1 MVGVSTQGYLKRV
14 GSGRIVSVWI
24 GDWISYWSFCVR
36 LLQEEQ
42 VWTSSGRSFGENQQD
57 YIRLTILSPIDQSKK
72 P

>member
-1 MVGVSTQGYLKRV
+1 M
-14 GSGRIVSVWI
+14 
-24 GDWISYWSFCVR
+24 DWGLDFYWSFCVR

-57 YIRLTILSPIDQSKK
+57 YIRLTTLSPIDQSKK

>member
-1 MVGVSTQGYLKRV
+1 M
-14 GSGRIVSVWI
+14 SVWI

-42 VWTSSGRSFGENQQD
+42 VWTSFGRSFGENQQD
-57 YIRLTILSPIDQSKK
+57 YIRLPILSPIDQSKK